1 MKKQI
6 LLPLL
11 FLFACVSA
19 QKLIL
24 ELKEDLTISPPY
36 RMGAVYMNVGN
47 MRMGQDSEYFRHGIQ
62 DRWAHDMKF
71 PLSTTTRIP
80 DAFKWI

>member
-1 MKKQI
+1 M
-6 LLPLL
+6 
-11 FLFACVSA
+11 
-19 QKLIL
+19 

-71 PLSTTTRIP
+71 PLNTQQPGFPMLSNGYNNYIQFQTSNPFTL
-80 DAFKWI
+80 W